1 MKIAVIL
8 PDLRKEAPTKIA
20 IDIAEN
26 YYKKGNQV
34 DIFVFRD
41 IPELK
46 VNFKVFILS
55 FFFNDKLQEYDV
67 IHSHNFLPDLYIYW
81 YKKKINAKC
90 ISTLHNDIEEVYEHD
105 GNFLFRKLIPWLWF
119 KSLLKFD
126 KVVCLSKRAQKR
138 LIKRGDYSTEMI
150 YNGISVDLT
159 KEISSKHKILFN
171 KIKQDNILIGIVA
184 TLYQVKGIEQV
195 LKAVTRLQ
203 NYSLVIIGDGPAKNY
218 LEQVANKLNLK
229 DKCLF
234 LGRHLNGYAYFKH
247 FELYIMSSYSEG
259 FPLAVLEAA
268 AFSVPT
274 VCSKIPVFEEL
285 FESDEIVFFNL
296 NQIDDLVNSIKKIAD
311 KKNIGKSF
319 NKKYLD
325 NYTSNKMNE
334 NYIKLIDNL

>member
-1 MKIAVIL
+1 MV
-8 PDLRKEAPTKIA
+8 
-20 IDIAEN
+20 
-26 YYKKGNQV
+26 
-34 DIFVFRD
+34 
-41 IPELK
+41 
-46 VNFKVFILS
+46 
-55 FFFNDKLQEYDV
+55 LQ
-67 IHSHNFLPDLYIYW
+67 
-81 YKKKINAKC
+81 
-90 ISTLHNDIEEVYEHD
+90 
-105 GNFLFRKLIPWLWF
+105 
-119 KSLLKFD
+119 
-126 KVVCLSKRAQKR
+126 
-138 LIKRGDYSTEMI
+138 
-150 YNGISVDLT
+150 
-159 KEISSKHKILFN
+159 
-171 KIKQDNILIGIVA
+171 
-184 TLYQVKGIEQV
+184 
-195 LKAVTRLQ
+195 
-203 NYSLVIIGDGPAKNY
+203 NY

-247 FELYIMSSYSEG
+247 FDLYIMSSYSEG